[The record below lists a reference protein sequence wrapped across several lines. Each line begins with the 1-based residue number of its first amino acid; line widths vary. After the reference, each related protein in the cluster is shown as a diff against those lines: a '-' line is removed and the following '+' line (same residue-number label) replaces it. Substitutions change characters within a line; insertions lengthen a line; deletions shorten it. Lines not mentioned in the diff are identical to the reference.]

1 VLAVASRVSRPAPA
15 ARRPVAAR
23 GPSRRPE
30 LSTGHAGQNSHKLT
44 HRRSLKI
51 HTFSPSPCF
60 DWRVSRPR
68 HTPPR
73 TSSASPSRT
82 RLRGASRSGRPPRA
96 DAPPRPRSGKDGL
109 CEFGSHDCHAAGL
122 AVAIGFPVS
131 NDRNARDGRHA
142 TRGGGMHAGQLRSE
156 GPRGC
161 AAREGP
167 SYRGWACRARARQGP
182 GTDLRAGVA
191 LRVHRGQ
198 LPAGQRAEGGHVA
211 VAGAAGVS

>member
-1 VLAVASRVSRPAPA
+1 MLAVASRVSRPAPA

-23 GPSRRPE
+23 GPSRRR
-30 LSTGHAGQNSHKLT
+30 LTGHAGQNSHKLT

-131 NDRNARDGRHA
+131 NDRNARDDRHA
-142 TRGGGMHAGQLRSE
+142 TRGSGMHAGQLRSE